1 MGSGRKDGRMLE
13 EVMED
18 NGKMMGKGGGG
29 GGDDGE
35 GWGRGRG

>member
-18 NGKMMGKGGGG
+18 DGKMMEKGG
-29 GGDDGE
+29 GGDDGK